1 MPLASTRTLHRGHAL
16 DKSRLLH
23 ACLKHALPNHPSVS
37 GDRLP
42 CIDVVKQ
49 HPQMTGESDNIACH
63 GEADLSRSPLHYSIS
78 CEFVLRVKPR
88 STSLEERLPISRRR
102 LGLCA
107 AVCRRPRV
115 RTSNIALLGPRIA
128 NSSAAARR

>member
-37 GDRLP
+37 GNRLP
-42 CIDVVKQ
+42 RIDIVKQ
-49 HPQMTGESDNIACH
+49 HTQMTGESDNFACH

-78 CEFVLRVKPR
+78 CEFVLRAKTMFNVSRLNPGF
-88 STSLEERLPISRRR
+88 SFDPLAPTSE
-102 LGLCA
+102 
-107 AVCRRPRV
+107 
-115 RTSNIALLGPRIA
+115 T
-128 NSSAAARR
+128 